1 MLKKVLIANR
11 GEIALRVLR
20 ACREMGIATVAV
32 HSEAD
37 KDSLHVKLADE
48 SVCIGPA
55 PSPQSYLNIPA
66 IIAAAEVTG
75 ADAVHPGYGFLA
87 ENANFAE
94 QVEQSG
100 FIFIGPRAD
109 TIRLMGDKVSAK
121 QAMQE
126 AGVPCVPG
134 SDGALPDDPETIIKT
149 AAKVG
154 YPVIIKA
161 SGGGGGRGMRV
172 VEREEDLIKSVE
184 MTKAEAGA
192 AFGNPMVYMERYLQ
206 RPRHVEIQVLADEH
220 GNAIYLGE
228 RDCSMQRR
236 HQKVIEEAPAPGI
249 TAREREKIG
258 KACVEA
264 CKRIGYRGAGTFE
277 FLYEGGEF
285 FFIEMNTRVQVE
297 HPVTELISGVDIVQE
312 QLRVA
317 AGEKLQYKQKDIVL
331 EGHAFECRINAE
343 DPYNFIPSPGLIESC
358 HLPGGF
364 GIRVDSHIYQ
374 GYRIPPNYDSLIGK
388 ICVHGKTREQ
398 AMAKMRVAMAELA
411 ITGIKTNADLHR
423 DLFRDPGFADGG
435 VSIHYLEQWLEAR
448 KAREEGK

>member
-55 PSPQSYLNIPA
+55 PSPQSYLYIPA

-75 ADAVHPGYGFLA
+75 ADAIHPGYGFLA

-134 SDGALPDDPETIIKT
+134 SDGALPNDPETIIKT
-149 AAKVG
+149 AAEVG

-343 DPYNFIPSPGLIESC
+343 DPYTFIPSPGLIESC